1 MTDNI
6 ENLVLEQLRGLRSQI
21 EGVRTEIT
29 TLRTEMRSEFQDVKH
44 RLGRLE
50 IAITTSRRDNIG
62 TQEDVYRQQAAMDR
76 MNARIERIERRLELA
91 D

>member
-6 ENLVLEQLRGLRSQI
+6 ENLILEQLRGLRSQI
-21 EGVRTEIT
+21 EGM
-29 TLRTEMRSEFQDVKH
+29 RTEMRSEFQDVKH

-50 IAITTSRRDNIG
+50 IAITVSRRDNIS
-62 TQEDVYRQQAAMDR
+62 TQEDVYRQQAAMER
-76 MNARIERIERRLELA
+76 MNTRIERIEKRLELT